1 MESSWDK
8 NLAITTMNWKTAKPI
23 IDEMTNKEL
32 EDFYNH
38 VKKIRLKKVANQN
51 FRISMKH
58 YALIKLKSDNL
69 DMTHAE
75 LLDYMLDNI

>member
-38 VKKIRLKKVANQN
+38 VKK
-51 FRISMKH
+51 
-58 YALIKLKSDNL
+58 
-69 DMTHAE
+69 
-75 LLDYMLDNI
+75 